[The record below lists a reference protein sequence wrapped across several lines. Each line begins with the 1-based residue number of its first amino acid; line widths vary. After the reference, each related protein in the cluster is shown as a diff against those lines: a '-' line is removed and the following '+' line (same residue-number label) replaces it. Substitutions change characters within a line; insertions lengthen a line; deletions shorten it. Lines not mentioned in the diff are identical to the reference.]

1 MTNFIADLVF
11 LQKGGFVMYFL
22 LLLSLLVVA
31 IGVERLLYYHRQ
43 DAGRAFARDFVA
55 CMADCRGSCAR
66 RFWRHVPRSR

>member
-43 DAGRAFARDFVA
+43 DAGRAFARDLPPA
-55 CMADCRGSCAR
+55 
-66 RFWRHVPRSR
+66 WRTAAMTVRST

>member
-31 IGVERLLYYHRQ
+31 IGVERLLY
-43 DAGRAFARDFVA
+43 
-55 CMADCRGSCAR
+55 
-66 RFWRHVPRSR
+66 